1 MCRFM
6 ALVERD
12 VMRATNDIGRVLAKL
27 DLNGIIEEEE
37 ATLPDR
43 DAGTDV

>member
-1 MCRFM
+1 M

-27 DLNGIIEEEE
+27 DLNGIIEEE